1 MGFLK
6 VIPQQNHS
14 VLIKKIKLLCEEI
27 DFNFFKF
34 QLKEIREKLRDMRVE
49 LGDKAKE
56 MLRKLREKG
65 KEYLKKIL
73 EKLGLEK
80 RDAE

>member
-1 MGFLK
+1 
-6 VIPQQNHS
+6 
-14 VLIKKIKLLCEEI
+14 
-27 DFNFFKF
+27 
-34 QLKEIREKLRDMRVE
+34 MRVE

-56 MLRKLREKG
+56 MLRKIREKG

>member
-1 MGFLK
+1 MISYVTIIVYFLQ
-6 VIPQQNHS
+6 I
-14 VLIKKIKLLCEEI
+14 LLLCKGLG
-27 DFNFFKF
+27 FNFSPF
-34 QLKEIREKLRDMRVE
+34 QLKEIREKLREMKVE

-56 MLRKLREKG
+56 LLRKLREKG

>member
-1 MGFLK
+1 MK
-6 VIPQQNHS
+6 
-14 VLIKKIKLLCEEI
+14 
-27 DFNFFKF
+27 
-34 QLKEIREKLRDMRVE
+34 VE
-49 LGDKAKE
+49 LGEKAKE
-56 MLRKLREKG
+56 ILRNLREKG